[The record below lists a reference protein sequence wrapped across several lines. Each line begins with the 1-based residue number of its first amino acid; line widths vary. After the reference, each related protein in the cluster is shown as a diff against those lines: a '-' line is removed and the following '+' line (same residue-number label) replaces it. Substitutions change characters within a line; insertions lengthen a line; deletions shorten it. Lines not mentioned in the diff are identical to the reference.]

1 MPYSP
6 ATSVLHFLR
15 RLVAVR
21 NGDATSDGELV
32 ARFVQTHEEAAFAEL
47 LRRHGPMVL
56 GVCRRVLG
64 NSADADDAFQA
75 TFLVLVRKAGSLGA
89 PESVANWLHGV
100 AHRTALKARTEAA
113 KRHARE
119 REVVEMPAVESS
131 DEFLWSDLKPLLDEE
146 IQRLP
151 ARYRTPFVLCH
162 LEGKTNEEAA
172 RLIGCPKGTVLSR
185 LARARERLRA
195 RLSKRGVTLSGAVLA
210 AAVTERTASA
220 TVPAALAATTLR
232 AAVSFAATG
241 AATAIVSTHVLTV
254 MEGVVQAMF
263 MSKVRMAALM
273 VAAVGFL
280 ASAGI
285 VGYGALKAGPAQEPK
300 SDPERAREPRSRDD
314 FEERRAAI
322 ELQRKLQPLM
332 EKRLEAVKEQM
343 RCRMEELLAG
353 KTTVDVLLQASASL
367 LKAQQ
372 EMSDKPVDRLRMLEM
387 QFQRMKTVHEVLDT
401 RFQAGKA
408 NTAETSQAAYFRY
421 DAEIALERY
430 KAKLGNEKPKGELT
444 KSLFDGTDP
453 DEIVKD
459 IQRR

>member
-1 MPYSP
+1 M
-6 ATSVLHFLR
+6 LHFLR

-21 NGDATSDGELV
+21 DGDVTSDGQLV

-64 NSADADDAFQA
+64 NSADTDDAFQA

-113 KRHARE
+113 KRRARE
-119 REVVEMPAVESS
+119 REVVEMPAAESS

-185 LARARERLRA
+185 LARARERLRT
-195 RLSKRGVTLSGAVLA
+195 RLTKRGVTLSAAVLA
-210 AAVTERTASA
+210 AVVTERTASA

-232 AAVSFAATG
+232 ASLSFAATG
-241 AATAIVSTHVLTV
+241 AAAGIVSTHVLTIT
-254 MEGVVQAMF
+254 EGVVQAMF
-263 MSKVRMAALM
+263 MSKFKMAALM
-273 VAAVGFL
+273 LVAAGLL
-280 ASAGI
+280 AGAGM
-285 VGYGALKAGPAQEPK
+285 VGYSALTAGPAQDPK
-300 SDPERAREPRSRDD
+300 AETERAKEPRSRDD

-322 ELQRKLQPLM
+322 ELKRKLQPLM
-332 EKRLEAVKEQM
+332 EKRLEAVKELM
-343 RCRMEELLAG
+343 RARTEELLAG
-353 KTTVDVLLQASASL
+353 KVTVEVLLESSHNL

-372 EMSDKPVDRLRMLEM
+372 EMSDKPVDQLKMR
-387 QFQRMKTVHEVLDT
+387 QDHFQRMKQVQEILEV
-401 RFQAGKA
+401 RMRAGKVNIGEVA
-408 NTAETSQAAYFRY
+408 QARYYRY
-421 DAEIALERY
+421 DAEIGLERF
-430 KAKLGNEKPKGELT
+430 KAKLGNDKPKGELT

-453 DEIVKD
+453 EEIMKEV
-459 IQRR
+459 QRQ